1 LGAFTDRRL
10 ADRAYRVAMALWP
23 AFSLI
28 LILQVGDG
36 GPSGARSA
44 IALVGVS

>member
-10 ADRAYRVAMALWP
+10 ADRAYRAVMALWP

-28 LILQVGDG
+28 LI
-36 GPSGARSA
+36 
-44 IALVGVS
+44 